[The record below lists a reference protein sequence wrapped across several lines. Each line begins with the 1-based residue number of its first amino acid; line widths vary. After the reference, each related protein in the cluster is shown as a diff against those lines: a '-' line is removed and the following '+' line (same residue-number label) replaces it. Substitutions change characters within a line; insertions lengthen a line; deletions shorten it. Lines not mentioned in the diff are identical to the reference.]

1 MTRANA
7 GGGDGADALAR
18 MRDLSDSARIPDRRD
33 GERGSASTAALR
45 LWEALCQ
52 ARNEQQPLTQARFE
66 DAVFGFYL
74 PRARALADRIGA
86 EETDPDARGRA
97 AELGLAR
104 AVLGWQPEDPEGF
117 ERFLRASVA
126 SELRNTERR
135 RRPTR
140 GSGSARPRVGEGGS
154 VGLAGSGESTPEYW
168 IRRIHARV
176 EIASKP

>member
-1 MTRANA
+1 MKRANA
-7 GGGDGADALAR
+7 GGGDRADALAR

-104 AVLGWQPEDPEGF
+104 AVG
-117 ERFLRASVA
+117 AVA
-126 SELRNTERR
+126 
-135 RRPTR
+135 
-140 GSGSARPRVGEGGS
+140 EGGS